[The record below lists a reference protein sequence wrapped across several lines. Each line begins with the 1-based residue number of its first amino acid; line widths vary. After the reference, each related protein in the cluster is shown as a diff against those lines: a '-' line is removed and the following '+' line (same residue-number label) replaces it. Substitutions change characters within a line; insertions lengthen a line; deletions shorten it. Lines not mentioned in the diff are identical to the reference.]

1 MPNQPL
7 VSIIM
12 PVYGVEKYISECIRS
27 ILNQQ
32 YTNWE
37 LLVINDG
44 TKDNSREIALSY
56 AERDPRITV
65 LDKENGGLSDA
76 RNYGL
81 QFVNGKYI
89 HFLDSDDWIE
99 PTLYSNLIYKIDK
112 DGADFLV
119 FSYFVDT
126 LDERG
131 QFISRK
137 KADSYDLTY
146 PYFDRNLFVLKL
158 DHLLNFAWNKIFRTS
173 FILENHLQYQKG
185 LSLIEDI
192 EFSSRAFPLAR
203 RVLFCSNA
211 EYHYM
216 NRPRTTLSQYY
227 DDKMIDLCERKI
239 RLYNELMNCLGVDN
253 GILDKRCWQLAFGS
267 FTFVFYSLFSHCVPK
282 YQYVKNEVDKIISRR
297 ELIGMIKNYESRSL
311 VERIFKLLINYKCSK
326 LIILIYSV
334 RQKKI
339 FFNI

>member
-12 PVYGVEKYISECIRS
+12 PVYGVEKYISECIQS
-27 ILNQQ
+27 VLNQQ

-44 TKDNSREIALSY
+44 TKDRSREIALSY
-56 AERDPRITV
+56 SERDSRITI
-65 LDKENGGLSDA
+65 LDKKNGGLSDA

-81 QFVNGKYI
+81 QFVKGKYI

-99 PTLYSNLIYKIDK
+99 PTLYSNLICKIEK
-112 DGADFLV
+112 DGTDFLA
-119 FSYFVDT
+119 FGYFVDT
-126 LDERG
+126 LDENG
-131 QFISRK
+131 QFVSRK

-173 FILENHLQYQKG
+173 FIQKNNLQYQKG

-203 RVLFCSNA
+203 QVIFCSNA

-216 NRPRTTLSQYY
+216 NRPRVTLSQYY
-227 DDKMIDLCERKI
+227 DDKMIDLCEQKI
-239 RLYNELMNCLGVDN
+239 VLYNQLMICLGVDKD
-253 GILDKRCWQLAFGS
+253 LLSKRCQQLAFGS
-267 FTFVFYSLFSHCVPK
+267 FTFVLYSLFSHCIPN
-282 YQYVKNEVDKIISRR
+282 YQFVKNEVNKILAQK
-297 ELIGMIKNYESRSL
+297 ELLSLMEKYEPRSPM
-311 VERIFKLLINYKCSK
+311 ERLFKLLLNHKCSN
-326 LIILIYSV
+326 LIILIYCIKH
-334 RQKKI
+334 RK
-339 FFNI
+339 FL